1 MLAICPICVCTN
13 ELRAG
18 SEGMP
23 LQKVLKIRVSK
34 MAISYI
40 LRQIPCLSANELNEE
55 LKGLFL
61 G

>member
-1 MLAICPICVCTN
+1 MLAICVCMS

-18 SEGMP
+18 SGGMP
-23 LQKVLKIRVSK
+23 SQKVLKIRVSE

-40 LRQIPCLSANELNEE
+40 LRQIPYLSANELNEE

>member
-1 MLAICPICVCTN
+1 MLAICVCTSD
-13 ELRAG
+13 LRAG
-18 SEGMP
+18 SGGMP
-23 LQKVLKIRVSK
+23 LQKVLKTRVSE
-34 MAISYI
+34 MTISYT

>member
-1 MLAICPICVCTN
+1 MLTICVCTS

-18 SEGMP
+18 SGDMP
-23 LQKVLKIRVSK
+23 LQKVLKIRDSE

-40 LRQIPCLSANELNEE
+40 LRQITCLSANELNEE

>member
-1 MLAICPICVCTN
+1 MLAICACMS
-13 ELRAG
+13 ELRAMSG
-18 SEGMP
+18 GMP
-23 LQKVLKIRVSK
+23 PQKVLKIRVSE

-40 LRQIPCLSANELNEE
+40 SRQIPCLSADELNEE

>member
-1 MLAICPICVCTN
+1 MLAICVCTS

-18 SEGMP
+18 TGGMP
-23 LQKVLKIRVSK
+23 PQKVLKIKVSE

-40 LRQIPCLSANELNEE
+40 LRQIPCLSANELNEK

-61 G
+61 S

>member
-1 MLAICPICVCTN
+1 MLAICACMN
-13 ELRAG
+13 ELRAMSG
-18 SEGMP
+18 GMP
-23 LQKVLKIRVSK
+23 PQKVLKIRVSE

-40 LRQIPCLSANELNEE
+40 LRQIPCLSADELNEE

>member
-1 MLAICPICVCTN
+1 MLAICVCTS

-18 SEGMP
+18 SGGMP
-23 LQKVLKIRVSK
+23 PQKVLKIRVSE

-40 LRQIPCLSANELNEE
+40 LRQIPCLSANESNEE